1 MKKNILIL
9 SVLAL
14 AFTSCKKNEN
24 ADVLVEENTT
34 SVQNG
39 TAQPS
44 GEAVAPAQSPEIMSQ
59 ETLLQE
65 TKNKPQTSLALSE
78 NHWDFKDVK
87 KGESVE
93 HVYEVT
99 NTGENP
105 LIISQVKP
113 GCGCTAPDY
122 TKEPIMPGQKGRI
135 TLKFDS
141 SNFEGLQNKQ
151 AEVYANVE
159 KAPIVLTF
167 AANVVK

>member
-14 AFTSCKKNEN
+14 AFSSCKKNEQ
-24 ADVLVEENTT
+24 ADVLVEETATT
-34 SVQNG
+34 
-39 TAQPS
+39 QPVTQAS
-44 GEAVAPAQSPEIMSQ
+44 DDAVMPGATPEIMSQ
-59 ETLLQE
+59 ESLIQE

-99 NTGENP
+99 NTGSNP
-105 LIISQVKP
+105 LVISQVKP

-122 TKEPIMPGQKGRI
+122 TKEPIMPGQKGQI

-141 SNFEGLQNKQ
+141 SNFDGLQHKQ

-167 AANVVK
+167 SANVVK

>member
-14 AFTSCKKNEN
+14 AFSSCKKNEQ
-24 ADVLVEENTT
+24 ADVLVEETA
-34 SVQNG
+34 
-39 TAQPS
+39 TAQPVTQAS
-44 GEAVAPAQSPEIMSQ
+44 GDVVMSGATPEIMSQ
-59 ETLLQE
+59 ESLIQE

-99 NTGENP
+99 NTGSNP
-105 LIISQVKP
+105 LVISQVKP

-122 TKEPIMPGQKGRI
+122 TKEPIMPGQKGQI

-141 SNFEGLQNKQ
+141 SNFDGLQNKQ

-167 AANVVK
+167 SANVVK

>member
-14 AFTSCKKNEN
+14 AFSSCKKNEQ
-24 ADVLVEENTT
+24 ADVLVEETA
-34 SVQNG
+34 
-39 TAQPS
+39 TAQPVTQAS
-44 GEAVAPAQSPEIMSQ
+44 GDVVMPGAAAEIMSQ
-59 ETLLQE
+59 ESLIQE

-99 NTGENP
+99 NTGSNP
-105 LIISQVKP
+105 LVISQVKP

-122 TKEPIMPGQKGRI
+122 TKEPIMPGQKGQI

-141 SNFEGLQNKQ
+141 SNFDGLQNKQ

-167 AANVVK
+167 SANVVK

>member
-14 AFTSCKKNEN
+14 AFSSCKKNEQ
-24 ADVLVEENTT
+24 ADVLVEETA
-34 SVQNG
+34 
-39 TAQPS
+39 TAQQVTQAS
-44 GEAVAPAQSPEIMSQ
+44 GDVVMPGATPEIMSQ
-59 ETLLQE
+59 ESLIQE
-65 TKNKPQTSLALSE
+65 TKIKPQTSLALSE

-99 NTGENP
+99 NTGSNP
-105 LIISQVKP
+105 LVISQVKP

-122 TKEPIMPGQKGRI
+122 TKEPIMPGQKGQI

-141 SNFEGLQNKQ
+141 SNFDGLQNKQ

-167 AANVVK
+167 SANVVK

>member
-14 AFTSCKKNEN
+14 AFSSCKKNEQ
-24 ADVLVEENTT
+24 ADVLVEENATT
-34 SVQNG
+34 
-39 TAQPS
+39 QPVTQAS
-44 GEAVAPAQSPEIMSQ
+44 GDVLMPGAAPEIMSQ
-59 ETLLQE
+59 ESLIQE

-99 NTGENP
+99 NTGSNP
-105 LIISQVKP
+105 LVISQVKP

-122 TKEPIMPGQKGRI
+122 TKEPIMPGQKGQI

-141 SNFEGLQNKQ
+141 SNFDGLQNKQ

-167 AANVVK
+167 SANVVK

>member
-14 AFTSCKKNEN
+14 AFSSCKKNEQ
-24 ADVLVEENTT
+24 ADVLVEETA
-34 SVQNG
+34 
-39 TAQPS
+39 TAQQVTQAS
-44 GEAVAPAQSPEIMSQ
+44 GDVVMPGATPEIMSQ
-59 ETLLQE
+59 ESLIQE
-65 TKNKPQTSLALSE
+65 TKIKPQTSLALSE

-99 NTGENP
+99 NTGSNP
-105 LIISQVKP
+105 LVISQVKP
-113 GCGCTAPDY
+113 SCGCTAPDY
-122 TKEPIMPGQKGRI
+122 TKEPIMPGQKGQI

-141 SNFEGLQNKQ
+141 SNFDGLQNKQ

-167 AANVVK
+167 SANVVK